1 MDFGAKI
8 ESLYDANGNAYHNS
22 IHAADV
28 CQSLNYI
35 FRQNCVMN
43 RVFKWLPFD
52 FNSPSF
58 ILMRP
63 SSPRGSVY
71 PHSTPSNS
79 PFNPKRLFKNLWKNW
94 LDDLEIM
101 AALFAAIIHDVSHTG
116 FTNNYH
122 IKTKSELAI
131 LYNDRSGRM
140 RFILIFSNW
149 CLSDDPFNQ
158 SECEHPFE
166 TRYNSK
172 SQK

>member
-35 FRQNCVMN
+35 FRQNCVM
-43 RVFKWLPFD
+43 
-52 FNSPSF
+52 
-58 ILMRP
+58 
-63 SSPRGSVY
+63 
-71 PHSTPSNS
+71 
-79 PFNPKRLFKNLWKNW
+79 NW

-131 LYNDRSGRM
+131 LYNDRSVLENHHLATA
-140 RFILIFSNW
+140 FNVILDEKYDIAA
-149 CLSDDPFNQ
+149 CFN
-158 SECEHPFE
+158 E
-166 TRYNSK
+166 T
-172 SQK
+172 Q

>member
-43 RVFKWLPFD
+43 RVFKWPPFD
-52 FNSPSF
+52 LNSPSF

-63 SSPRGSVY
+63 GLP
-71 PHSTPSNS
+71 
-79 PFNPKRLFKNLWKNW
+79 PFNPKQLFINLQKNW

-140 RFILIFSNW
+140 RFIGIHTIWFYNW
-149 CLSDDPFNQ
+149 TAPVM
-158 SECEHPFE
+158 
-166 TRYNSK
+166 
-172 SQK
+172 